1 LLTVLDKVRTYITT
15 FGTEKMT
22 NMPLGPA
29 CHHNLAFNRGLA
41 ALASG
46 AELLMEIQM
55 AIEAQHTRL
64 LVVTWCLRQSLI
76 ALGLGLLI
84 KGHTF

>member
-1 LLTVLDKVRTYITT
+1 LDKVRTYITT

-22 NMPLGPA
+22 DMPLGSA
-29 CHHNLAFNRGLA
+29 CHDNFAFNRGLA
-41 ALASG
+41 ALAPG

-55 AIEAQHTRL
+55 TIEAQHMRL

-76 ALGLGLLI
+76 AFGIGLLI